1 MSQDHDD
8 RDAGLAPSKTQL
20 KQAMLQ
26 LQLLG
31 EALLKL
37 PDARLDDIP
46 MEDNLRDALRSVPR
60 MRTREA
66 RRRQMQYVG
75 KLLRLAEVA
84 PLQAAVDEERAGRA
98 ETLREFQRIEDW
110 RDRLLAADVGI
121 AAAALTEWV
130 AAHPDTDVPALRQL
144 IRNARREQADAEAA
158 APPQGA
164 AAKGRHYRALFQ
176 RLRAALDDD
185 AS

>member
-1 MSQDHDD
+1 MSRFNDD
-8 RDAGLAPSKTQL
+8 AAAGGPSKTQL

-37 PDARLDDIP
+37 SDARLDDIP
-46 MEDNLRDALRSVPR
+46 MEENLREALRSVPR

-75 KLLRLAEVA
+75 KLLRLADVA
-84 PLQAAVDEERAGRA
+84 PLQAAVDEDRAGRA
-98 ETLREFQRIEDW
+98 ESLRAFQRIEDW
-110 RDRLLAADVGI
+110 RDRLLAADAGT
-121 AAAALTEWV
+121 AATALTEWV
-130 AAHPDTDVPALRQL
+130 AAHPGVDVPALRQL
-144 IRNARREQADAEAA
+144 IRNARREQVDAEAA

-176 RLRAALDDD
+176 RLRAALGDD